1 MRHDNRRDE
10 LDTMTT
16 PARTDRRHYA
26 WVVLAA
32 TTFVLLTSGGVRAA
46 IGVFVKPLEA
56 EFGWSRTAL
65 SFAVAVSI
73 ALYGLTGPLVGRL
86 ADRWGPRW
94 VLTAGVALV
103 GIGTMAGAA
112 VTQFWHFFL
121 AVGLIA
127 AIGSSATAAPVAA
140 TVATRWFDRH
150 RGLVLG
156 INGAGMAAG
165 QLVVLPLAMALV
177 AVLGWRG
184 AYLALGAGLLVLVV
198 PLTAALIR
206 NDPSERGL
214 LAYGAIAPPRAMT
227 VAQEAAERTPVS
239 EAVRT
244 WPFLLLCGSFWVC
257 GYSTFGVILAHFI
270 PHVTDHGFQ
279 PQQAAEALGI
289 MGAMNIVGTIASGWL
304 CDRLGPK
311 VPLALYYLFRGISL
325 FFLPFVTTAPGLFI
339 FAALFGLN
347 FISTVPAT
355 TTLTARIYG
364 RYSVGELSGW
374 IFASHQLGG
383 AIGSIASGWLFDRT
397 GDYTLAFYAAG
408 AWALLATVMVLA
420 IRDEPLVRGKRS
432 SLGVPVTAS

>member
-1 MRHDNRRDE
+1 
-10 LDTMTT
+10 
-16 PARTDRRHYA
+16 
-26 WVVLAA
+26 
-32 TTFVLLTSGGVRAA
+32 
-46 IGVFVKPLEA
+46 
-56 EFGWSRTAL
+56 
-65 SFAVAVSI
+65 VAVSI

-94 VLTAGVALV
+94 VLSAGVALV

-112 VTQFWHFFL
+112 VTQFWHFFA

-140 TVATRWFDRH
+140 TVATRWFERH

-165 QLVVLPLAMALV
+165 QLLVLPLAMGLVALV
-177 AVLGWRG
+177 GWRG
-184 AYLALGAGLLVLVV
+184 AFLALGAGLLVLVV
-198 PLTAALIR
+198 PVTAVLIR
-206 NDPSERGL
+206 NDPGERGL
-214 LAYGAIAPPRAMT
+214 LAYGATAPPRAMT
-227 VAQEAAERTPVS
+227 AAQEAAERTSVA

-257 GYSTFGVILAHFI
+257 GYSTFGVILVHFI
-270 PHVTDHGFQ
+270 PHAMDHGFQ
-279 PQQAAEALGI
+279 PKHAAEALGI

-311 VPLALYYLFRGISL
+311 VPLALYYLFRGVSL
-325 FFLPFVTTAPGLFI
+325 FSLPFVTTVPGLFT

-383 AIGSIASGWLFDRT
+383 AIGSIVSGWLFDRA
-397 GDYTLAFYAAG
+397 GDYTLAFSFAG
-408 AWALLATVMVLA
+408 AWALLAAAMVLA
-420 IRDEPLVRGKRS
+420 IRDQPLVRGKPQ
-432 SLGVPVTAS
+432 SLAVPAVAAS

>member
-1 MRHDNRRDE
+1 
-10 LDTMTT
+10 MTT
-16 PARTDRRHYA
+16 AARPARLHYA

-86 ADRWGPRW
+86 ADRYGPRW
-94 VLTAGVALV
+94 VLAGGVALV
-103 GIGTMAGAA
+103 GIGTMLGAA
-112 VTQFWHFFL
+112 VSQFWHFFV

-140 TVATRWFDRH
+140 AVATRWFERH

-165 QLVVLPLAMALV
+165 QLLVLPLAMGLV

-206 NDPSERGL
+206 NDPAERGL
-214 LAYGAIAPPRAMT
+214 LPYGAVAPARPMT
-227 VAQEAAERTPVS
+227 AAQEAAERTSVG
-239 EAVRT
+239 EAIHT

-257 GYSTFGVILAHFI
+257 GYTTFGVILAHFI
-270 PHVTDHGFQ
+270 PHATDHGFEAHH
-279 PQQAAEALGI
+279 AAEALGI
-289 MGAMNIVGTIASGWL
+289 MGAMNIVGTIGSGWL

-311 VPLALYYLFRGISL
+311 VPLALYYLFRGLSL
-325 FFLPFVTTAPGLFI
+325 FFLPFVTTVPGLFA

-408 AWALLATVMVLA
+408 AWALIATAMVLA
-420 IRDEPLVRGKRS
+420 IRDEPYVREQKPPM
-432 SLGVPVTAS
+432 GVPATAS

>member
-1 MRHDNRRDE
+1 
-10 LDTMTT
+10 MTT
-16 PARTDRRHYA
+16 PTRQPRIHYA
-26 WVVLAA
+26 WIVLAA
-32 TTFVLLTSGGVRAA
+32 TSVTLLTSGGVRAA

-56 EFGWSRTAL
+56 EFGWSRTLL
-65 SFAVAVSI
+65 SFAVACSI

-94 VLTAGVALV
+94 VLTAGVVLV

-112 VTQFWHFFL
+112 VTQFWQFFV

-127 AIGSSATAAPVAA
+127 AIGSSAAAAPVAA
-140 TVATRWFDRH
+140 TVATRWFERH

-165 QLVVLPLAMALV
+165 QLVILPLAMGLVALV
-177 AVLGWRG
+177 GWRS
-184 AYLALGAGLLVLVV
+184 AFFALGAGLIVIVV
-198 PLTAALIR
+198 PLTAALVR
-206 NDPSERGL
+206 NNPAERGL
-214 LAYGAIAPPRAMT
+214 LAYGATAPPPAAAARD
-227 VAQEAAERTPVS
+227 ESAERTPVS

-257 GYSTFGVILAHFI
+257 GYTTFGVILAHFI
-270 PHVTDHGFQ
+270 PHATDHGFQ
-279 PQQAAEALGI
+279 PKQAAEALGI
-289 MGAMNIVGTIASGWL
+289 MGSMNIVGTIASGWL

-311 VPLALYYLFRGISL
+311 VPLALYYLFRGVSL
-325 FFLPFVTTAPGLFI
+325 FFLPFVTTVPGLFA

-374 IFASHQLGG
+374 IFASHQVGG
-383 AIGSIASGWLFDRT
+383 AIGSIASGWLFDKS
-397 GDYTLAFYAAG
+397 GDYTLAFYTAG

-420 IRDEPLVRGKRS
+420 IRDEPITRAGR
-432 SLGVPVTAS
+432 ASEPAAVSAS

>member
-1 MRHDNRRDE
+1 
-10 LDTMTT
+10 MTT
-16 PARTDRRHYA
+16 NSMSDAAPTNRLHYA
-26 WVVLAA
+26 WIVLA
-32 TTFVLLTSGGVRAA
+32 TTTLVLLTSGGVRAA

-56 EFGWSRTAL
+56 EFGWSRTLL
-65 SFAVAVSI
+65 SFAVAMSI
-73 ALYGLTGPLVGRL
+73 ALYGLTGPFVGRL
-86 ADRWGPRW
+86 ADRVGPRW
-94 VLTAGVALV
+94 VLTGGVVLV
-103 GIGTMAGAA
+103 GIGTVGGAG
-112 VTQFWHFFL
+112 VTQFWQFFL

-127 AIGSSATAAPVAA
+127 AVGSSATAAPVAA
-140 TVATRWFDRH
+140 TVATRWFDKH

-177 AVLGWRG
+177 AYTSWRG
-184 AYLALGAGLLVLVV
+184 AFLILGAGLLVLVA
-198 PLTAALIR
+198 PLAAIFMR

-214 LAYGAIAPPRAMT
+214 YAYGATEPPRVMT
-227 VAQEAAERTPVS
+227 AAQEAAERTPVS

-270 PHVTDHGFQ
+270 PYATDHGFH
-279 PQQAAEALGI
+279 PGEAAGALGV
-289 MGAMNIVGTIASGWL
+289 MGAMNIVGTIGSGWL

-311 VPLALYYLFRGISL
+311 FPLALYYLFRGLSL
-325 FFLPFVTTAPGLFI
+325 FCLPFVTTVPGLYA

-383 AIGSIASGWLFDRT
+383 AIGAVASGWLFDKT
-397 GDYTLAFYAAG
+397 GDYTMAFYAAG
-408 AWALLATVMVLA
+408 AWAVIATVMVLF
-420 IRDEPLVRGKRS
+420 IRDEPITRTKQPTLQVS
-432 SLGVPVTAS
+432 PATS

>member
-1 MRHDNRRDE
+1 MV
-10 LDTMTT
+10 T
-16 PARTDRRHYA
+16 PARTDRLHYA
-26 WVVLAA
+26 WVVLAT
-32 TTFVLLTSGGVRAA
+32 TTFVLLTAGGIRAA
-46 IGVFVKPLEA
+46 IGVFIKPLEA

-73 ALYGLTGPLVGRL
+73 ALYGLTGPIVGRL

-94 VLTAGVALV
+94 VLVIGVALV
-103 GIGTMAGAA
+103 GIGTMLGAA
-112 VTQFWHFFL
+112 VTHFWQFFV

-127 AIGSSATAAPVAA
+127 AIGSSAAAAPVAA
-140 TVATRWFDRH
+140 TVATRWFERH

-165 QLVVLPLAMALV
+165 QLVVLPLAMGLV

-184 AYLALGAGLLVLVV
+184 AFVGLGAGLLVIVV

-214 LAYGAIAPPRAMT
+214 LAYGATSASSMT
-227 VAQEAAERTPVS
+227 AAQQAAERTPVS

-257 GYSTFGVILAHFI
+257 GYTTFGVILAHFI
-270 PHVTDHGFQ
+270 PHATDHGFE
-279 PQQAAEALGI
+279 PLQAAQALGI

-304 CDRLGPK
+304 CDRFGPK
-311 VPLALYYLFRGISL
+311 TPLALYYLFRGISL
-325 FFLPFVTTAPGLFI
+325 FFLPFVTTVPGLFA

-383 AIGSIASGWLFDRT
+383 AIGTVASGWLFDKS
-397 GDYTLAFYAAG
+397 GDYTLAFYTAG

-420 IRDEPLVRGKRS
+420 IRDEPLVRGRQRS
-432 SLGVPVTAS
+432 TAIPAPAS

>member
-1 MRHDNRRDE
+1 
-10 LDTMTT
+10 MTT
-16 PARTDRRHYA
+16 PTRQPRIHYA
-26 WVVLAA
+26 WIVLAA
-32 TTFVLLTSGGVRAA
+32 TSVTLLTSGGVRAA

-56 EFGWSRTAL
+56 EFGWSRTLL
-65 SFAVAVSI
+65 SFAVACSI

-94 VLTAGVALV
+94 VLTAGVVLV

-112 VTQFWHFFL
+112 VTQFWQFFV

-127 AIGSSATAAPVAA
+127 AIGSSAAAAPVAA
-140 TVATRWFDRH
+140 TVATRWFERH

-165 QLVVLPLAMALV
+165 QLVILPLAMGLVALV
-177 AVLGWRG
+177 GWRS
-184 AYLALGAGLLVLVV
+184 AFFALGAGLIVIVV
-198 PLTAALIR
+198 PLTAALVR
-206 NDPSERGL
+206 NNPAERGL
-214 LAYGAIAPPRAMT
+214 LAYGATAPPPAAAARD
-227 VAQEAAERTPVS
+227 ESAERTPVS

-257 GYSTFGVILAHFI
+257 GYTTFGVILAHFI
-270 PHVTDHGFQ
+270 PHATDHGFQ
-279 PQQAAEALGI
+279 PKQAAEALGI
-289 MGAMNIVGTIASGWL
+289 MGSMNIVGTIASGWL

-311 VPLALYYLFRGISL
+311 VPLALYYLFRGVSL
-325 FFLPFVTTAPGLFI
+325 FFLPFVTTLPGLFM

-383 AIGSIASGWLFDRT
+383 AIGSIASGWLFDRR

-408 AWALLATVMVLA
+408 AGALVATVMVLA
-420 IRDEPLVRGKRS
+420 IRDEPLVRGKRPA
-432 SLGVPVTAS
+432 LTAPAAAS

>member
-1 MRHDNRRDE
+1 
-10 LDTMTT
+10 MTT
-16 PARTDRRHYA
+16 LDRTTQRLHYA
-26 WVVLAA
+26 WIVLAA
-32 TTFVLLTSGGVRAA
+32 TTFVLLTSGGVRAS

-56 EFGWSRTAL
+56 EFGWSRTTL
-65 SFAVAVSI
+65 SFVVAVSI
-73 ALYGLTGPLVGRL
+73 ALYGLAGPVVGRL
-86 ADRWGPRW
+86 ADQWGPRW
-94 VLTAGVALV
+94 VLTAGVLLV
-103 GIGTMAGAA
+103 GVGTLAGSV
-112 VTQFWHFFL
+112 VTHFWQFFV
-121 AVGLIA
+121 AVGVVA

-140 TVATRWFDRH
+140 TVATRWFERH

-177 AVLGWRG
+177 ALLGWRM
-184 AYLALGAGLLVLVV
+184 AFLALGAAVIAIVV
-198 PLTAALIR
+198 PVTAALIR
-206 NDPSERGL
+206 NDPAERGL
-214 LAYGAIAPPRAMT
+214 LPYGATAPPRAMT
-227 VAQEAAERTPVS
+227 AEQHAAERTSVG

-270 PHVTDHGFQ
+270 PHATDHGFE
-279 PQQAAEALGI
+279 PSQAAEALGI
-289 MGAMNIVGTIASGWL
+289 MGAMNIVGTIGSGWL

-325 FFLPFVTTAPGLFI
+325 FILPFVTTVPGLFA

-383 AIGSIASGWLFDRT
+383 AIGSLVSGWLFDRT
-397 GDYTLAFYAAG
+397 GDYTLAFFAAG

-420 IRDEPLVRGKRS
+420 IRDEPLVRGRRPA
-432 SLGVPVTAS
+432 VPVAAVAS

>member
-1 MRHDNRRDE
+1 MR
-10 LDTMTT
+10 T
-16 PARTDRRHYA
+16 PASADNSPHANRLHYA

-32 TTFVLLTSGGVRAA
+32 TSLVLLASGGVRAA
-46 IGVFVKPLEA
+46 IGVFVKPLQA

-65 SFAVAVSI
+65 SSAVAVSI
-73 ALYGLTGPLVGRL
+73 ALYGLTGPIVGRL

-94 VLTAGVALV
+94 VLTAGVAIV
-103 GIGTMAGAA
+103 GVGTMAGAA
-112 VTQFWHFFL
+112 VNQFWQFFV
-121 AVGLIA
+121 AVGLLA

-140 TVATRWFDRH
+140 TVATRWFERH

-165 QLVVLPLAMALV
+165 QLVVLPLAMGLV
-177 AVLGWRG
+177 AYLGWRH
-184 AYLALGAGLLVLVV
+184 AFLALGVGLVV
-198 PLTAALIR
+198 IAMPIAAAFVR
-206 NDPSERGL
+206 NDPSDVGL
-214 LAYGAIAPPRAMT
+214 LAYGATEAPRPMT
-227 VAQEAAERTPVS
+227 AAQVASERTSVG

-270 PHVTDHGFQ
+270 PHVTDHGFP

-289 MGAMNIVGTIASGWL
+289 MGAMNIVGTIVSGWL
-304 CDRLGPK
+304 CDRFGPK
-311 VPLALYYLFRGISL
+311 VPLALYYLLRGVSL
-325 FFLPFVTTAPGLFI
+325 FILPSVTTVPGLFA

-397 GDYTLAFYAAG
+397 GDYTLAFYAA
-408 AWALLATVMVLA
+408 AVWAVLATLMVLF

-432 SLGVPVTAS
+432 SHAIPATAS

>member
-1 MRHDNRRDE
+1 
-10 LDTMTT
+10 MTT
-16 PARTDRRHYA
+16 PVKRLHYA
-26 WVVLAA
+26 WIVLG
-32 TTFVLLTSGGVRAA
+32 TTTLVLLTSGGVRAA
-46 IGVFVKPLEA
+46 IGVFIKPLET
-56 EFGWSRTAL
+56 EFGWSRTLL

-73 ALYGLTGPLVGRL
+73 ALYGLTGPVVGRL

-94 VLTAGVALV
+94 VLAAGVTLV

-112 VTQFWHFFL
+112 ATQFWHFFV

-127 AIGSSATAAPVAA
+127 AIGSSAAAAPVAA

-177 AVLGWRG
+177 AFLGWRG
-184 AYLALGAGLLVLVV
+184 AFLSLGAGLVLIVV

-206 NDPSERGL
+206 NDPKDIGL
-214 LAYGAIAPPRAMT
+214 LAYGATAPARVLTAT
-227 VAQEAAERTPVS
+227 QQAAERTSVA

-257 GYSTFGVILAHFI
+257 GYTTFGVILAHFI
-270 PHVTDHGFQ
+270 PHATDHGFQ

-304 CDRLGPK
+304 CDRFGPK
-311 VPLALYYLFRGISL
+311 VPLALYYLFRGVSL
-325 FFLPFVTTAPGLFI
+325 FFLPFVTTVPGLFA

-383 AIGSIASGWLFDRT
+383 AIGSVASGWLFDRA
-397 GDYTLAFYAAG
+397 GDYTLAFHVAG

-420 IRDEPLVRGKRS
+420 IRDEPLVRGKRPP
-432 SLGVPVTAS
+432 LAVPVPTS

>member
-1 MRHDNRRDE
+1 MTPNSMTDVARQNR
-10 LDTMTT
+10 M
-16 PARTDRRHYA
+16 HYA
-26 WVVLAA
+26 WVVLA
-32 TTFVLLTSGGVRAA
+32 TTTLVLLASGGVRAA

-56 EFGWSRTAL
+56 EFGWSRTTL
-65 SFAVAVSI
+65 SFAVAMSI
-73 ALYGLTGPLVGRL
+73 ALYGLTGPVVGRL

-94 VLTAGVALV
+94 VLTAGAALV
-103 GIGTMAGAA
+103 GIGTLAGAG
-112 VTQFWHFFL
+112 VTQFWQFFV

-140 TVATRWFDRH
+140 TVATRWFEKH

-177 AVLGWRG
+177 AWFGWRG
-184 AYLALGAGLLVLVV
+184 AFFALGAGLIVLVV
-198 PLTAALIR
+198 PITAALIR
-206 NDPSERGL
+206 NDPSERGV
-214 LAYGAIAPPRAMT
+214 LAYGATEPPRAMT
-227 VAQEAAERTPVS
+227 AAQEAAERTPVS
-239 EAVRT
+239 EAIRT
-244 WPFLLLCGSFWVC
+244 WPFILLCGSFWVC

-270 PHVTDHGFQ
+270 PHATDHGFQ
-279 PQQAAEALGI
+279 AHQAAEALGI

-304 CDRLGPK
+304 CDRYGPK
-311 VPLALYYLFRGISL
+311 VPLALYYLFRGVSL
-325 FFLPFVTTAPGLFI
+325 FFLPYVDSVTGLFA

-383 AIGSIASGWLFDRT
+383 ALGSIASGWLFDRT
-397 GDYTLAFYAAG
+397 GDYTMAFFAAG
-408 AWALLATVMVLA
+408 GWAVLATAMVLA
-420 IRDEPLVRGKRS
+420 IRDEPIARQKPRAMGEPAV
-432 SLGVPVTAS
+432 AS

>member
-1 MRHDNRRDE
+1 
-10 LDTMTT
+10 MTA
-16 PARTDRRHYA
+16 PDRTDRLHYA
-26 WVVLAA
+26 WVVLTA
-32 TTFVLLTSGGVRAA
+32 TALVLLASGGVRSA

-56 EFGWSRTAL
+56 TFGWSRTAL

-94 VLTAGVALV
+94 VLCAGVALV
-103 GIGTMAGAA
+103 GIGTMMGAA
-112 VTQFWHFFL
+112 VTQFWHFFV

-140 TVATRWFDRH
+140 TVATRWFERH

-165 QLVVLPLAMALV
+165 QLLVLPLAMALV
-177 AVLGWRG
+177 AAVSWRG
-184 AYLALGAGLLVLVV
+184 AFLFLGGGLLVLVL

-206 NDPSERGL
+206 NDPSDKGL
-214 LAYGAIAPPRAMT
+214 RAYGASASAPGLTA
-227 VAQEAAERTPVS
+227 AQEAAERTTVG

-289 MGAMNIVGTIASGWL
+289 MGAMNIVGTVASGWL
-304 CDRLGPK
+304 CDRYGPK
-311 VPLALYYLFRGISL
+311 VPLALYYLLRGVSL
-325 FFLPFVTTAPGLFI
+325 FFLPFVNTLPGLLV

-383 AIGSIASGWLFDRT
+383 AIGSVASGWLFDHT
-397 GDYTLAFYAAG
+397 GDYTMAFYAG
-408 AWALLATVMVLA
+408 GVWALLAAVMVLF
-420 IRDEPLVRGKRS
+420 IRDEPLVRGRRQP
-432 SLGVPVTAS
+432 LGVPVTAS

>member
-1 MRHDNRRDE
+1 MP
-10 LDTMTT
+10 T
-16 PARTDRRHYA
+16 PARADRLHYA

-32 TTFVLLTSGGVRAA
+32 TTFVLLTAGGVRAA
-46 IGVFVKPLEA
+46 IGVFIKPLEA

-65 SFAVAVSI
+65 SAAVAVSI
-73 ALYGLTGPLVGRL
+73 ALYGLTGPIVGRL

-94 VLTAGVALV
+94 VLTIGVALV
-103 GIGTMAGAA
+103 GIGTMAAAA
-112 VTQFWHFFL
+112 VTQFWHFFV

-127 AIGSSATAAPVAA
+127 AIGSSAAAAPVAA
-140 TVATRWFDRH
+140 TVATRWFEKH

-165 QLVVLPLAMALV
+165 QLVILPLAMALV
-177 AVLGWRG
+177 AVMGWRG
-184 AYLALGAGLLVLVV
+184 AFFALGAGLIVIVV
-198 PLTAALIR
+198 PLTAALVR

-214 LAYGAIAPPRAMT
+214 VAYGATPSARTAT
-227 VAQEAAERTPVS
+227 ASDESAERTPVS

-257 GYSTFGVILAHFI
+257 GYTTFGVILAHFI
-270 PHVTDHGFQ
+270 PHATDHGFQ
-279 PQQAAEALGI
+279 PRQAAEALGI

-311 VPLALYYLFRGISL
+311 VPLALYYLFRGVSL
-325 FFLPFVTTAPGLFI
+325 FFLPFVTTVPGLFA

-374 IFASHQLGG
+374 IFASHQVGG
-383 AIGSIASGWLFDRT
+383 AIGSVASGWLFDKS
-397 GDYTLAFYAAG
+397 GDYTLAFYTAG
-408 AWALLATVMVLA
+408 AWALLATLMVLA
-420 IRDEPLVRGKRS
+420 IRDEPLVRDKRVTPA
-432 SLGVPVTAS
+432 VPAVAS

>member
-1 MRHDNRRDE
+1 
-10 LDTMTT
+10 MTT
-16 PARTDRRHYA
+16 LARTERLHYA

-46 IGVFVKPLEA
+46 IGVFIKPLEA

-65 SFAVAVSI
+65 SSAVAVSI

-94 VLTAGVALV
+94 VLTGGVALV

-112 VTQFWHFFL
+112 VTQFWQFFV

-127 AIGSSATAAPVAA
+127 AIGSSATASPVAA
-140 TVATRWFDRH
+140 TVAARWFERR
-150 RGLVLG
+150 RGLMLG
-156 INGAGMAAG
+156 IYGAGMAAG
-165 QLVVLPLAMALV
+165 QLVVLPLAMGLV

-184 AYLALGAGLLVLVV
+184 TFFALGAGLVVLVV

-214 LAYGAIAPPRAMT
+214 LAYGATAPPRVMT
-227 VAQEAAERTPVS
+227 AAQEAAERTSVG

-244 WPFLLLCGSFWVC
+244 WPFLLLCASFWVC
-257 GYSTFGVILAHFI
+257 GYTTFGVILAHFI
-270 PHVTDHGFQ
+270 PHAADHGFQ
-279 PQQAAEALGI
+279 PQHAAEALGI
-289 MGAMNIVGTIASGWL
+289 MGSMNIVGTIASGWL

-311 VPLALYYLFRGISL
+311 VPLALYYLFRGVSL
-325 FFLPFVTTAPGLFI
+325 LFLPFVTTVPGLFA

-347 FISTVPAT
+347 FISTNPAT
-355 TTLTARIYG
+355 ITLTARIYG
-364 RYSVGELSGW
+364 RHSVGELSGW

-408 AWALLATVMVLA
+408 AWALLATVMVLF
-420 IRDEPLVRGKRS
+420 IRDEPLVRGKRP
-432 SLGVPVTAS
+432 SLTVPAIAS